1 MDRKDT
7 SAEEHMKISLQQ
19 IRQMWTQIMEGDV
32 ALEAEGRVFHGMR
45 FGKLWQ
51 TFEFPIHEAKC
62 SLHIIY
68 FYTYLA
74 LLLMLCP
81 LNLQNC
87 FMYVCI
93 TCFTYVPPS

>member
-19 IRQMWTQIMEGDV
+19 IKQMWTQIMDV
-32 ALEAEGRVFHGMR
+32 MWRLKQKEEFFMVRDLEIRQ
-45 FGKLWQ
+45 K
-51 TFEFPIHEAKC
+51 FEFPMHEATC
-62 SLHIIY
+62 SLHILY

-74 LLLMLCP
+74 LLLMSCP
-81 LNLQNC
+81 LHLQNC

-93 TCFTYVPPS
+93 TGFMYVPPS